1 MASNPE
7 KEMSANKRGEVI
19 AIASYI
25 LAALALL
32 LVLHLGLLAALFS
45 GLLVYALVQLIAPHL
60 GKKLVGRRARMFVV
74 ALLSAAIVTA
84 LTALIWGGVTFLR
97 SDAGSM
103 QVLLRKMADVL
114 EATRGQIPDW
124 LAAYVPVDAEALRTM
139 IVNWLHAH
147 AIEARTIGATAG
159 RILAHILIGM
169 IIGAMAALFDTTT
182 TPAYRPLAAALHARV
197 VTLHNAFSNVVFA
210 QVRIAAINAI
220 LTGIYLL
227 VILPLCGVELP
238 LRKTMVVVTFLVGL
252 LPVVGNLVSN
262 TILVVI
268 GLSHSLHIA
277 LISLVFLIGIH
288 KLEYFLNARIIGHHI
303 NARTWELLA
312 AMLVMEAMF
321 GIPGLIAA
329 PVFYAYIK
337 RELSDRGLV

>member
-1 MASNPE
+1 MVPNSGNGMQPD
-7 KEMSANKRGEVI
+7 KRGEWIV
-19 AIASYI
+19 IASYVM
-25 LAALALL
+25 AAAALL
-32 LVLHLGLLAALFS
+32 LVLHQGLLAALFS
-45 GLLVYALVQLIAPHL
+45 GLLVYALVQLLAPRL
-60 GKKLVGRRARMFVV
+60 GRKLVGRRARMFVV
-74 ALLSAAIVTA
+74 ALLSAAIVTT
-84 LTALIWGGVTFLR
+84 LTVLIWGGVTFLR

-103 QVLLRKMADVL
+103 QVLLHKMADVL

-124 LAAYVPVDAEALRTM
+124 LAAYIPVDAEALRTM
-139 IVNWLHAH
+139 IVNWLHTH
-147 AIEARTIGATAG
+147 AIEARTIGTTAG

-210 QVRIAAINAI
+210 QVRIAAINAV

-227 VILPLCGVELP
+227 LILPLCGIELP
-238 LRKTMVVVTFLVGL
+238 LRKTMVVVTFLIGL
-252 LPVVGNLVSN
+252 LPVIGNLVSN
-262 TILVVI
+262 TILVII

-277 LISLVFLIGIH
+277 LISLAFLISIH

-312 AMLVMEAMF
+312 AMLVMESIF
-321 GIPGLIAA
+321 GIPGLVAA
-329 PVFYAYIK
+329 PVFYAYVK